1 MRKITTI
8 CAVLCLLISACNFKK
23 APKCDE
29 ESVRNTAIELIKGKI
44 KEQLTKGDTH
54 NPFDVTDIKSSI
66 YSETKNIVGAKF
78 PESVFY
84 ESKSLYYH
92 SYPNYI
98 ETDEF
103 KQFKEQTE
111 DSLCNIA
118 INALNIDIKSIR
130 LVNTN
135 NEIKKCDCE
144 ADIYT
149 EDTKIISVAYSA
161 QYTEDETIYVTVSF
175 E

>member
-29 ESVRNTAIELIKGKI
+29 ERVKNTAIELIKEKI
-44 KEQLTKGDTH
+44 KEQLTKGDRH
-54 NPFDVTDIKSSI
+54 NPFDVSDLETSI
-66 YSETKNIVGAKF
+66 YSETIKIVGAKF
-78 PESVFY
+78 PESVY
-84 ESKSLYYH
+84 NEKSMGLCYH
-92 SYPNYI
+92 YSYK

-103 KQFKEQTE
+103 KQFKKQTE
-111 DSLCNIA
+111 DSLENVA
-118 INALNIDIKSIR
+118 INDLNINIKSIR

-144 ADIYT
+144 ADVYS
-149 EDTKIISVAYSA
+149 EDTRINSITYSA